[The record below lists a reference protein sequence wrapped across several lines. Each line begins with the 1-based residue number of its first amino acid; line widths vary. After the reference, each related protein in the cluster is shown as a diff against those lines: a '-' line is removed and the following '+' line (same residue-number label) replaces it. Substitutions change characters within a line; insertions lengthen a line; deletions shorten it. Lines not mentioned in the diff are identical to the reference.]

1 MAFRWRWTEA
11 WYAAFSEYGATA
23 SAFPD
28 VTAGGL
34 CDCALCARPENPG
47 AAPDGRF
54 YSVTRTDEECSVV
67 CEESLLAAGARA
79 ERGRSLLRVD
89 GTLDF
94 SLTGVL
100 AALAAPLAQA
110 KISIFALSTYDTDY
124 LLLAQNDLDRAIAA
138 LERAGHS
145 VKRSLNR

>member
-1 MAFRWRWTEA
+1 MAPPLRLSLTLLPGVFAIAR
-11 WYAAFSEYGATA
+11 YALGQKI
-23 SAFPD
+23 
-28 VTAGGL
+28 
-34 CDCALCARPENPG
+34 PG
-47 AAPDGRF
+47 PPPDGRF

>member
-1 MAFRWRWTEA
+1 
-11 WYAAFSEYGATA
+11 
-23 SAFPD
+23 
-28 VTAGGL
+28 
-34 CDCALCARPENPG
+34 
-47 AAPDGRF
+47 
-54 YSVTRTDEECSVV
+54 VV
-67 CEESLLAAGARA
+67 CEESLVAAGARA

>member
-1 MAFRWRWTEA
+1 
-11 WYAAFSEYGATA
+11 
-23 SAFPD
+23 
-28 VTAGGL
+28 
-34 CDCALCARPENPG
+34 
-47 AAPDGRF
+47 
-54 YSVTRTDEECSVV
+54 
-67 CEESLLAAGARA
+67 
-79 ERGRSLLRVD
+79 VD